1 MIVYKITNKVN
12 GMLYIGM
19 TTKSI
24 DCRWKMHLNWAKSMK
39 PYKIHEALN
48 AFGKD
53 SFIIEQIDSTE
64 DFKKLKE
71 LEKKHIKFYNC
82 IYPNGYNLTAGG
94 QGVLGFKFS
103 EERKLKLSAAGKIRG
118 NANMITKEAIEKSR
132 ISRTG
137 QKRTAFQKITISTN
151 RIGKG
156 LLNDGARKHSKEKV
170 ILAMNLI
177 KKNMNQ
183 IDISKLTGLTQSYVS
198 NLKTGKRGRALIG
211 V

>member
-1 MIVYKITNKVN
+1 
-12 GMLYIGM
+12 MLYIGM

-24 DCRWKMHLNWAKSMK
+24 EHRWKMHLNWAKSMK

-48 AFGKD
+48 TFGKD
-53 SFIIEQIDSTE
+53 SFIIEQIDSAE

-71 LEKKHIKFYNC
+71 LEKKHIKSYNC

-103 EERKLKLSAAGKIRG
+103 EERKQKLSAAGKIRG
-118 NANMITKEAIEKSR
+118 NANMITKEAIEKYR
-132 ISRTG
+132 ISRIG
-137 QKRTAFQKITISTN
+137 QKRTVLQKMTISTN

-170 ILAMNLI
+170 LLAMNLI
-177 KKNMNQ
+177 KNNMKQ

>member
-1 MIVYKITNKVN
+1 
-12 GMLYIGM
+12 MLYIGM

-24 DCRWKMHLNWAKSMK
+24 EHRWKMHLNWAKSMK

-48 AFGKD
+48 TFGKD
-53 SFIIEQIDSTE
+53 SFIIEQIDSAE

-71 LEKKHIKFYNC
+71 LEKKHIKSYNC

-103 EERKLKLSAAGKIRG
+103 EERKQKLSAAGKIRG

-132 ISRTG
+132 ISRIG
-137 QKRTAFQKITISTN
+137 QKRTVLQKMTISTN

-170 ILAMNLI
+170 LLAMNLI
-177 KKNMNQ
+177 KNNMKQ

>member
-24 DCRWKMHLNWAKSMK
+24 DYRWKMHLNWARSMK

-48 AFGKD
+48 TFGKD
-53 SFIIEQIDSTE
+53 SFIIEQIDSAQ

-71 LEKKHIKFYNC
+71 LEKKHIKSYNC
-82 IYPNGYNLTAGG
+82 KYPNGYNLTAGG

-103 EERKLKLSAAGKIRG
+103 EERKQKLSVAGKIRG
-118 NANMITKEAIEKSR
+118 NAGMITKEAIEKSR

-137 QKRTAFQKITISTN
+137 QKRTVLQKMSMSTN

-177 KKNMNQ
+177 KKNVKQ

>member
-1 MIVYKITNKVN
+1 
-12 GMLYIGM
+12 
-19 TTKSI
+19 
-24 DCRWKMHLNWAKSMK
+24 MHLNWAKSMK

-48 AFGKD
+48 TFGKD
-53 SFIIEQIDSTE
+53 SFIIEQIDSAK

-71 LEKKHIKFYNC
+71 LEKKHIKSYNC

-103 EERKLKLSAAGKIRG
+103 EEIKLKLSAAGKIRG

-137 QKRTAFQKITISTN
+137 QKRTVLQKMTMSTN

-156 LLNDGARKHSKEKV
+156 LLNDAARKHSKEKV
-170 ILAMNLI
+170 LVAMNLI
-177 KKNMNQ
+177 KKNMKQ